1 MNIKKITLIL
11 FPILYMN
18 LMGQQNFK
26 IVETNYNLNDFEAV
40 RKELQNYEFFKQNLN
55 THKTCTKHKEKSEFR
70 VMADGNKKFFLLFDK
85 EDNAL
90 EFLNSTE
97 RHDYGIL
104 ETDLQEELEKI
115 TAENIDEKS
124 AEILAR
130 FNKAF
135 KLQVDYDPN
144 ESDFSTINEK
154 VRKTVWDKES
164 RFLLNFYMME
174 VTKRKFNFPNWSFE
188 EVNTFNPFYVPLYVG
203 RDGKPQSYYRLLE
216 PKTRKHFDFK
226 MYLGL

>member
-1 MNIKKITLIL
+1 
-11 FPILYMN
+11 MN

-90 EFLNSTE
+90 EFLDSTE
-97 RHDYGIL
+97 RYDYGIL

-124 AEILAR
+124 AEFLAR

-154 VRKTVWDKES
+154 VKKTVWDKES

-203 RDGKPQSYYRLLE
+203 RDGKPQSYNRLLD

>member
-1 MNIKKITLIL
+1 
-11 FPILYMN
+11 MN
-18 LMGQQNFK
+18 LMAQQNFK
-26 IVETNYNLNDFEAV
+26 IVETKYDLNDFEAI
-40 RKELQNYEFFKQNLN
+40 RKDLQNFEFFRQNPN
-55 THKTCTKHKEKSEFR
+55 THKTCTKHKEKAEFR
-70 VMADGNKKFFLLFDK
+70 VMADGNKKFFLVFDK
-85 EDNAL
+85 EDNAF

-97 RHDYGIL
+97 HYDYGIL

-124 AEILAR
+124 AEFLAR
-130 FNKAF
+130 FNKTF

-144 ESDFSTINEK
+144 ESDFSTINER

-164 RFLLNFYMME
+164 RFLLNYYMME

-188 EVNTFNPFYVPLYVG
+188 EVNTFNPFFVPLYVG

-226 MYLGL
+226 IYLGL

>member
-1 MNIKKITLIL
+1 
-11 FPILYMN
+11 
-18 LMGQQNFK
+18 MGQQNFK

-90 EFLNSTE
+90 EFLDSTE
-97 RHDYGIL
+97 RYDYGIL

-124 AEILAR
+124 AEFLAR

-154 VRKTVWDKES
+154 VKKTVWDKES

-203 RDGKPQSYYRLLE
+203 RDGKPQSYNRLLD

>member
-11 FPILYMN
+11 FPIIYMN

-90 EFLNSTE
+90 EFLDSTE
-97 RHDYGIL
+97 RYDYGIL

-124 AEILAR
+124 AEFLAR

-154 VRKTVWDKES
+154 VKKTVWDKES

-203 RDGKPQSYYRLLE
+203 RDGKPQSYNRLLD